1 MANSLSFGGTAL
13 STYGLYVTSDDAY
26 ISSQLIET
34 SQLQDKAFA
43 SSPKKEA
50 RTITLDVCV
59 KGSSLSDLISNID
72 SLKRVLMLGVTA
84 EELILDILPS
94 RYFNALCSG
103 FAPKID
109 TTTTMSGTLSFL
121 CADPRAYAVT
131 PTSSDFNIDADPKT
145 ITETPGGSAYIQPV
159 WTLTAGETL
168 TDAEIILKNETTDE
182 TFTITLSMVDEDVLV
197 INSQTFEVE
206 LNGVNVIADMADAA
220 VFPRLSPG
228 IANTITVTGFS
239 TTGTLNISYRDTY
252 A

>member
-1 MANSLSFGGTAL
+1 MSGSFTFNSVDFSA
-13 STYGLYVTSDDAY
+13 YGLTVNNDDSPAASRD
-26 ISSQLIET
+26 IKT
-34 SQLQDKAFA
+34 SQVLDNSFVSTPFA
-43 SSPKKEA
+43 KPKRPRFNVQVVADDLTTLNSYCDTIKRLLLLHKVTKELK
-50 RTITLDVCV
+50 LDSTP
-59 KGSSLSDLISNID
+59 G
-72 SLKRVLMLGVTA
+72 
-84 EELILDILPS
+84 
-94 RYFNALCSG
+94 RYFNAICQDVDLQ
-103 FAPKID
+103 AQTPKL
-109 TTTTMSGTLSFL
+109 MSGSITFL

-145 ITETPGGSAYIQPV
+145 VTEAPGGSAYIEPV

-206 LNGVNVIADMADAA
+206 LNDVNVIADMADAA

-228 IANTITVTGFS
+228 IANTISVTAFG
-239 TTGTLNISYRDTY
+239 TTGTLNIAYRNTF

>member
-26 ISSQLIET
+26 ALSRLIET

-50 RTITLDVCV
+50 RTITLDVCI
-59 KGSSLSDLISNID
+59 KGSSLSDLMSKVDN
-72 SLKRVLMLGVTA
+72 LKRVLMLGVTA

-159 WTLTAGETL
+159 WTLTAGGTL
-168 TDAEIILKNETTDE
+168 SSVTIKLENVTTDE
-182 TFTITLSMVDEDVLV
+182 ELQWTGSLAATDTLEIDSEHWTVKKNGTDSMATVTG
-197 INSQTFEVE
+197 Q
-206 LNGVNVIADMADAA
+206 
-220 VFPRLSPG
+220 FPRLSPG